1 MADAPVSKTF
11 AELGLPAPIAQSLA
25 ARGITVP
32 TPVQAAVIPLALGAG
47 DILAQAR
54 TGSGKTLAFLLPLTA
69 RIAAGEIHR
78 AWIVCPTRELA
89 QQCAREAAT
98 VLGEGKTAVLVGG
111 VPAYPQ
117 VQDLRRNVPLVIG
130 TPGRMC
136 DHLTRGALK
145 PDAGIMVLDEADQML
160 DLGFAE
166 DLERLVK
173 DLGESCAR
181 WLFSATFPP
190 QMQAAVGRWLDKP
203 REVRLDSGSAS
214 THVRQR
220 FAVAPRG
227 GSIPA
232 LARLLH
238 ALEPSRAMVFVRTR
252 DEVEGAVRAIVSE
265 GIEAA
270 GISGELAQDARER
283 VLARFREGKLA
294 VLVGTDVAAR
304 GIDVP
309 GVSHV
314 FNLGLPVGVESYT
327 HRIGRTARAGADGEA
342 WTILTSVERAR
353 FMRMAGAARCKPE
366 EAPLPT
372 AAQIVEARRE
382 RLAKRLTD
390 SLGEDLTLPPA
401 FAKLVKEHTAEG
413 VLAALVHRLV
423 PDAMPERTPDP
434 HKAQFVPSDG
444 EANQLFIGLGMIDG
458 INPGTLVALLCHQC
472 GIRGGDLGKIKLF
485 ERHALVEVSSA
496 IMKAVMDHPLQ
507 HRGRPVPVRLD
518 RGNAYEAGPRRY
530 GPPRHD
536 GPPRRDGPPMRRDG
550 PPMRRNGPPPRF
562 DR

>member
-1 MADAPVSKTF
+1 MADAPASKTSKTF
-11 AELGLPAPIAQSLA
+11 AELGLPAALAAALA
-25 ARGITVP
+25 AREIVNP
-32 TPVQAAVIPLALGAG
+32 TPVQAAVIPLALGEG

-117 VQDLRRNVPLVIG
+117 VADLRRGVPLVIG

-145 PDAGIMVLDEADQML
+145 ADAEIVVLDEADQML
-160 DLGFAE
+160 DLGFAD

-203 REVRLDSGSAS
+203 REVRCDTGGAS
-214 THVRQR
+214 THVRQ
-220 FAVAPRG
+220 FYTVAPRN
-227 GSIPA
+227 GSIGA

-238 ALEPSRAMVFVRTR
+238 ALEPGRAMVFVRTR
-252 DEVEGAVRAIVSE
+252 EDVEGAVRAINGE

-314 FNLGLPVGVESYT
+314 FNLGLPTGVESYT

-342 WTILTSVERAR
+342 WTVIQAPERAR
-353 FMRMAGAARCKPE
+353 FMRMSGAARCKVT

-372 AAQIVEARRE
+372 GAAIVEARRE
-382 RLAKRLTD
+382 RLAKRVQET
-390 SLGEDLTLPPA
+390 LGVEGIKLPPA
-401 FAKLVKEHTAEG
+401 FAALVKEHTAEI
-413 VLAALVHRLV
+413 VLAALVRRLV
-423 PDAMPERTPDP
+423 PDSMPERAPEP
-434 HKAQFVPSDG
+434 ARGGSAGYAPPSG
-444 EANQLFIGLGMIDG
+444 EVAPLFIGLGMIDG
-458 INPGTLVALLCHQC
+458 VNPGTLVALLCHQC
-472 GIRGGDLGKIKLF
+472 GLSGSDLGKIKMF
-485 ERHALVEVSSA
+485 ERHSLVEVAASGL
-496 IMKAVMDHPLQ
+496 KAVLDHPLH
-507 HRGRPVPVRLD
+507 HRGRAVPVRLD
-518 RGNAYEAGPRRY
+518 RGPGQDAGPPRRY
-530 GPPRHD
+530 GPPRQD
-536 GPPRRDGPPMRRDG
+536 GPQRGYGPPRQGPPSRRY
-550 PPMRRNGPPPRF
+550 
-562 DR
+562 

>member
-1 MADAPVSKTF
+1 MADAPASTTF
-11 AELGLPAPIAQSLA
+11 AALGLPDALTAALT
-25 ARGITVP
+25 ARGIITP
-32 TPVQAAVIPLALGAG
+32 TPIQTGVIPLALGAG

-78 AWIVCPTRELA
+78 AWVVCPTRELA

-117 VQDLRRNVPLVIG
+117 VADLRRNVPLVIG

-145 PDAGIMVLDEADQML
+145 PDAEIIVLDEADQML

-190 QMQAAVGRWLDKP
+190 QMQAAIARWLDKP
-203 REVRLDSGSAS
+203 REVRHDTGAAS
-214 THVRQR
+214 THVRQ
-220 FAVAPRG
+220 FYTVAQRNA
-227 GSIPA
+227 SIPA

-252 DEVEGAVRAIVSE
+252 DEVDGAVRAISGE

-304 GIDVP
+304 GI
-309 GVSHV
+309 
-314 FNLGLPVGVESYT
+314 
-327 HRIGRTARAGADGEA
+327 
-342 WTILTSVERAR
+342 
-353 FMRMAGAARCKPE
+353 
-366 EAPLPT
+366 
-372 AAQIVEARRE
+372 
-382 RLAKRLTD
+382 
-390 SLGEDLTLPPA
+390 
-401 FAKLVKEHTAEG
+401 
-413 VLAALVHRLV
+413 
-423 PDAMPERTPDP
+423 
-434 HKAQFVPSDG
+434 
-444 EANQLFIGLGMIDG
+444 
-458 INPGTLVALLCHQC
+458 
-472 GIRGGDLGKIKLF
+472 
-485 ERHALVEVSSA
+485 
-496 IMKAVMDHPLQ
+496 
-507 HRGRPVPVRLD
+507 
-518 RGNAYEAGPRRY
+518 
-530 GPPRHD
+530 
-536 GPPRRDGPPMRRDG
+536 
-550 PPMRRNGPPPRF
+550 
-562 DR
+562 

>member
-11 AELGLPAPIAQSLA
+11 ADLGLPAPLAASLQ
-25 ARGITVP
+25 ARGITAP
-32 TPVQAAVIPLALGAG
+32 TPVQAGVIPLAMGAG

-89 QQCAREAAT
+89 QQCAREAAL

-117 VQDLRRNVPLVIG
+117 VADLRRGVPLVIG

-145 PDAGIMVLDEADQML
+145 ADAEIVVLDEADQML

-166 DLERLVK
+166 DIERLVK

-203 REVRLDSGSAS
+203 RLVKLDTGAAS

-220 FAVAPRG
+220 YAIAPRG
-227 GSIPA
+227 AVLAS
-232 LARLLH
+232 LARLMH
-238 ALEPSRAMVFVRTR
+238 ALEPARAMVFVRTR
-252 DEVEGAVRAIVSE
+252 EDVESAVRAIAAE

-304 GIDVP
+304 GLDVQ
-309 GVSHV
+309 GVTHV
-314 FNLGLPVGVESYT
+314 FNLGLPTGVESYT

-342 WTILTSVERAR
+342 WTVIYSSERAR
-353 FMRMAGAARCKPE
+353 FLRLTGAARCKPE

-372 AAQIVEARRE
+372 GAMIVEARRE
-382 RLAKRLTD
+382 RLAKRLSD
-390 SLGEDLTLPPA
+390 SLGEELPLPKA
-401 FAKLVKEHTAEG
+401 FATLVKEHGAEA

-423 PDAMPERTPDP
+423 PDAMPERTPDAAP
-434 HKAQFVPSDG
+434 RFTPGGGGEGRPVPLFV
-444 EANQLFIGLGMIDG
+444 GLGMVDG
-458 INPGTLVALLCHQC
+458 VNPGTLVALLCHQA
-472 GIRGGDLGKIKLF
+472 GISGGDLGKIKMF
-485 ERHALVEVSSA
+485 ERHSLVEVSA
-496 IMKAVMDHPLQ
+496 AVLKAVMDHPLH
-507 HRGRPVPVRLD
+507 HRGRAVPVRPD
-518 RGNAYEAGPRRY
+518 RGNAYESAGPARRY
-530 GPPRHD
+530 GPPR
-536 GPPRRDGPPMRRDG
+536 RS
-550 PPMRRNGPPPRF
+550 
-562 DR
+562 

>member
-1 MADAPVSKTF
+1 MVDSPAAAPSPKAF
-11 AELGLPAPIAQSLA
+11 ANLGLPAPIAAALV
-25 ARGITVP
+25 ARGISVP
-32 TPVQAAVIPLALGAG
+32 TPVQAAVIPLAMGEG

-117 VQDLRRNVPLVIG
+117 VADLRRGVPLVIG

-136 DHLTRGALK
+136 DHLTRLALK
-145 PDAGIMVLDEADQML
+145 PDAEIIVLDEADQML

-203 REVRLDSGSAS
+203 REVRLDSGTASA
-214 THVRQR
+214 HVRQR
-220 FAVAPRG
+220 YAVAPRG
-227 GSIPA
+227 AAIAS

-238 ALEPSRAMVFVRTR
+238 ALEPGRAMVFVRTR
-252 DEVEGAVRAIVSE
+252 DEVDGAVRAIAAE

-309 GVSHV
+309 GVTHV

-342 WTILTSVERAR
+342 WTILYAVERAR
-353 FMRMAGAARCKPE
+353 FLRMAGAARCRPE

-372 AAQIVEARRE
+372 AAQITEARRE
-382 RLAKRLTD
+382 RLAKRVAE
-390 SLGEDLTLPPA
+390 SLGEKFKLPPS
-401 FAKLVKEHTAEG
+401 FAALVKEHTAEV

-423 PDAMPERTPDP
+423 PDALPERTVDP
-434 HKAQFVPSDG
+434 AKAGYAPPSGAVISLFVG
-444 EANQLFIGLGMIDG
+444 IGMIDG

-472 GIRGGDLGKIKLF
+472 SLKGSDLGRIKVL
-485 ERHALVEVSSA
+485 ERHSLVEIASTA
-496 IMKAVMDHPLQ
+496 LKAVMDHPLH
-507 HRGRPVPVRLD
+507 HRGRGIPVRLD
-518 RGNAYEAGPRRY
+518 RPRP
-530 GPPRHD
+530 G
-536 GPPRRDGPPMRRDG
+536 G
-550 PPMRRNGPPPRF
+550 GPPPR
-562 DR
+562 RY